1 APGTKGTLRRRAPG
15 RPPRTSR
22 PAAAGEGGRRG
33 TAPPPRA
40 GESSPRQL
48 REHRPEAFRAAHSRL
63 FDHLCATAP
72 HRPDTL
78 AGLQPLYQAVTHGCL
93 AGRQPEVCQE
103 VYIDRILHGTGA
115 GGFYSTDTLGAF
127 GADLGAVAAFLEER
141 GRRLAP
147 SLSDPS
153 RAWLLSE
160 AARQLLALGR
170 LTEAVE
176 PMREGMERRI
186 EAENWEQAA
195 VSASNLSLLKVTL
208 GRL

>member
-63 FDHLCATAP
+63 FDHLCATTP

-78 AGLQPLYQAVTHGCL
+78 PGLRPLYQAVTHGCL
-93 AGRQPEVCQE
+93 AGRQREACYK
-103 VYIDRILHGTGA
+103 VYVDRILHGTGDH
-115 GGFYSTDTLGAF
+115 GLYSTNQLGAYV
-127 GADLGAVAAFLEER
+127 ADLRAVAAFF
-141 GRRLAP
+141 A
-147 SLSDPS
+147 
-153 RAWLLSE
+153 
-160 AARQLLALGR
+160 
-170 LTEAVE
+170 E
-176 PMREGMERRI
+176 P
-186 EAENWEQAA
+186 W
-195 VSASNLSLLKVTL
+195 
-208 GRL
+208 